1 MIDENLM
8 SNYLGGNF
16 MKIFN
21 SLRFKL
27 TMVLICLSLIPL
39 FSLSLFQINQFT
51 SLVDSNIKKNEI
63 GIANSTVNE
72 MNIWVNGKVSQLT
85 EIYKAHPEFS
95 NMDASAINSVLKPIN
110 ESDSEIESLGAVTK
124 DGKIAST
131 IDVTDRDYF
140 IKTKETKKMVIT
152 DVIINKS
159 TGKMNIPIAIPI
171 LDSNNNFNGLIT
183 SLVSIDSL
191 NTYMSNLKVEDT
203 GYAFM
208 ISKNADFLYHPNKDY
223 VGKNMADIIKN
234 QDTINLFKNEVLAKD
249 SGYIEYTDDQG
260 LSKIAAYSTVA
271 NTSWKVVVTV
281 PKSEVYDEINR
292 TTQISW
298 IVIFISVVL
307 VTIIS
312 FFMAN
317 IIARPIKSAAEYL
330 NRLANADFTHKV
342 PEKIKRRKDEIGVL
356 ASSMEIMS
364 ESIKAVVTDV
374 INEAYSVKNNVTGS
388 FKSMHDLSMQVEN
401 VSATTQEMSAGIE
414 QTAAATKL
422 INTTSSELEKSVK
435 NISSKAQNGSGIAK
449 EISRRAQN
457 LKENAIVSEKTAH
470 DIRNNIDVDMKKAIE
485 QSNAVDKINDLS
497 ESILQITSQT
507 NLLALNAA
515 IEAARAGE
523 AGKGFAVV
531 ADEIRKLAE
540 VSKDTVNEIQEITKL
555 VMSSVKNLKT
565 SSEKALQF
573 IDTTVIDDYKNMV
586 STGEQ
591 YYKDSEAVQ
600 ALVSDFSQTAEELLS
615 SIQSMVSSINEIS
628 ASNDESAVGAQ
639 DISEKTLVAM
649 ERANNVANLMKTTE
663 NNAQELM
670 SIVSKFKI

>member
-1 MIDENLM
+1 
-8 SNYLGGNF
+8 
-16 MKIFN
+16 
-21 SLRFKL
+21 
-27 TMVLICLSLIPL
+27 
-39 FSLSLFQINQFT
+39 
-51 SLVDSNIKKNEI
+51 
-63 GIANSTVNE
+63 

>member
-1 MIDENLM
+1 
-8 SNYLGGNF
+8 

-95 NMDASAINSVLKPIN
+95 NMDANAINSVLKPIN

-124 DGKIAST
+124 DGKIAGT
-131 IDVTDRDYF
+131 IDVNDRDYF
-140 IKTKETKKMVIT
+140 KKTKETKKMVIT

-234 QDTINLFKNEVLAKD
+234 QDTVNLFKNEVLAKD

-260 LSKIAAYSTVA
+260 VSKIAAYSTVA

-307 VTIIS
+307 VTMIS

-364 ESIKAVVTDV
+364 ESIKAVVTEV
-374 INEAYSVKNNVTGS
+374 INEANSVKNNVTGS

-435 NISSKAQNGSGIAK
+435 NISSKAQNGSGIAE

-485 QSNAVDKINDLS
+485 QSNSVDKINDLS

-649 ERANNVANLMKTTE
+649 ERANNVTNLMKTTE

>member
-1 MIDENLM
+1 MKNLM

-95 NMDASAINSVLKPIN
+95 NMDANAINSVLKPIN

-124 DGKIAST
+124 DGKIAGT
-131 IDVTDRDYF
+131 IDVNDRDYF
-140 IKTKETKKMVIT
+140 KKTKETKKMVIT

-234 QDTINLFKNEVLAKD
+234 QDTVNLFKNEVLAKD

-260 LSKIAAYSTVA
+260 VSKIAAYSTVA

-307 VTIIS
+307 VTMIS

-364 ESIKAVVTDV
+364 ESIKAVVTEV
-374 INEAYSVKNNVTGS
+374 INEANSVKNNVTGS

-435 NISSKAQNGSGIAK
+435 NISSKAQNGSGIAE

-485 QSNAVDKINDLS
+485 QSNSVDKINDLS

-649 ERANNVANLMKTTE
+649 ERANNVTNLMKTTE